1 MTDRPEPPEDSLPEG
16 VESVSEEQA
25 PSGSPPAPHRGPWP
39 DTPRSPAPSGLLD
52 PDEYGTV
59 PLTRPDPIDPEVGGE
74 LISLSGHRVAPADPS
89 DDTIVDAD
97 DDTLAPPPEHLL
109 RPALEAMML
118 AADGPVS
125 TNVLNGWL
133 GEPGERA
140 VRDTLREIAADL
152 LREQRGWRLV
162 EVAKGWQLR
171 TDVRFGRWVARMRG
185 GRPQRLSNAAMDVLA
200 VVAYR
205 QPCTRTE
212 VDQLRGVDSGG
223 VLRLLC
229 ERGLTAVMGRKEVPG
244 RPLLYGTTKNFLS
257 LFGLRDLS
265 DLPTLRDLRELRRD
279 DERLPPGAAELLGI
293 SAEQLGRALGLEED
307 DSEPP
312 DHEGVQTH
320 LFEVLDDH
328 DDEEEDEDLD

>member
-1 MTDRPEPPEDSLPEG
+1 VDLT
-16 VESVSEEQA
+16 
-25 PSGSPPAPHRGPWP
+25 PPAP
-39 DTPRSPAPSGLLD
+39 
-52 PDEYGTV
+52 V
-59 PLTRPDPIDPEVGGE
+59 DPEQGAEV
-74 LISLSGHRVAPADPS
+74 ISLTGHRLAAPAEAEA
-89 DDTIVDAD
+89 DDIVDQD
-97 DDTLAPPPEHLL
+97 DGVLEPPPEHMMRGAVEALL
-109 RPALEAMML
+109 L

-125 TNVLNGWL
+125 IHVLDGWL
-133 GEPGERA
+133 GEPGVGV
-140 VRDTLREIAADL
+140 VRDTLRAIAADMM
-152 LREQRGWRLV
+152 RQQGGWRLV

-185 GRPQRLSNAAMDVLA
+185 GRPQRLSTAAMDVLA
-200 VVAYR
+200 IVAYR
-205 QPCTRTE
+205 QPCTRSE

-293 SAEQLGRALGLEED
+293 SPEQLGRALGLED
-307 DSEPP
+307 DSVDELA
-312 DHEGVQTH
+312 DDFEGVQTH
-320 LFEVLDDH
+320 LFEVSDDESDLDDEQPA
-328 DDEEEDEDLD
+328 D

>member
-1 MTDRPEPPEDSLPEG
+1 MSDLPEG
-16 VESVSEEQA
+16 
-25 PSGSPPAPHRGPWP
+25 PDSGPIQPPRPHSARN
-39 DTPRSPAPSGLLD
+39 TGLLD
-52 PDEYGTV
+52 PGDYGSVELAPPEPQV
-59 PLTRPDPIDPEVGGE
+59 PEAGGE
-74 LISLSGHRVAPADPS
+74 VITLSGHRVQAVPPPPPPPADVIVES
-89 DDTIVDAD
+89 DEEE
-97 DDTLAPPPEHLL
+97 LAPPAEHQL
-109 RPALEAMML
+109 RGAVEAMLL

-125 TNVLNGWL
+125 VHMLNTWL
-133 GEPGERA
+133 GEPGERVIRDHLRA
-140 VRDTLREIAADL
+140 VAADL
-152 LREQRGWRLV
+152 LRHQRGWRLV

-185 GRPQRLSNAAMDVLA
+185 GRPQRLSTAAMDVLA
-200 VVAYR
+200 IVAYR
-205 QPCTRTE
+205 QPCTRSE

-293 SAEQLGRALGLEED
+293 SPEQLGRALGLEVDDTTDDLAED
-307 DSEPP
+307 A
-312 DHEGVQTH
+312 EGVQTH
-320 LFEVLDDH
+320 LFEVVEGEGEGEGTTPESD
-328 DDEEEDEDLD
+328 